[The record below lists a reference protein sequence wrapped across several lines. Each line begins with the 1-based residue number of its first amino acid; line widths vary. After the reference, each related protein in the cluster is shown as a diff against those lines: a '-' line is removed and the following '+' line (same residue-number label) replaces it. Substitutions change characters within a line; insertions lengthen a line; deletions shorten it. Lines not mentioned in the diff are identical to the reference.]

1 MNGMANK
8 DSYYNVIISI
18 KPSYAEMILNG
29 KKKYE
34 FRKNSFTKPVG
45 RILIYSTK
53 PVGKIVGYFAVE
65 EVLRGKPSEIWN
77 LCSEFAGISKGDF
90 YKYFEYKNVAYAL
103 KIDKV
108 CKLKKPINPFGI
120 IKGFRAPRSFRYI
133 DYEITEG
140 SIL

>member
-18 KPSYAEMILNG
+18 KPRYAEMILNG

-53 PVGKIVGYFAVE
+53 PVGKIVGYFALE
-65 EVLRGKPSEIWN
+65 EVLRGKPSEIWD
-77 LCSEFAGISKGDF
+77 LCSEFAGMSKGDF
-90 YKYFEYKNVAYAL
+90 YKYFEYKSAAYAL

-108 CKLKKPINPFGI
+108 CKLKKPINPFDF
-120 IKGFRAPRSFRYI
+120 IKGFRPPRSFRYLN
-133 DYEITEG
+133 YEVTEG